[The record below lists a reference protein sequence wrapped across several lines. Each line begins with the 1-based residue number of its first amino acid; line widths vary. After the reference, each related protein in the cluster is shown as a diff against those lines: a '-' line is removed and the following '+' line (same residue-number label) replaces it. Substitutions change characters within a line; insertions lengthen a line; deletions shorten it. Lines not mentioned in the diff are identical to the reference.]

1 MTGLIKYDA
10 ARRALA
16 EACRIDEVKDIRDK
30 AKAMQVYAQQAK
42 DRDLIEHATEMRM
55 RAEIRAGELLREMA
69 ERKER
74 HDGKNL
80 NGKTVLGSPRATPEG
95 APKLSD
101 LGVTKTQS
109 SRWQRLAALS
119 PERQEEKIETAKRK
133 AEAAVEPQ
141 KPKRKPVS
149 NDNIGGRLRINCNR
163 GNDESLEA
171 SADKR
176 KARSDE
182 GLSLPPIDNLV
193 TKDKHNN
200 FEATPWFASRIK
212 PIFEGAIK
220 NDAAQSAAAL
230 SQLEAACAT
239 LLPQMT
245 IDSLQTVP
253 RFLEVVGYA
262 IVEAED
268 AAATAKR
275 IKWEAKNPAKAKE
288 KAREEARSLTMEN
301 EYDEAKAEA
310 RENGETWSDVKDKWI
325 EQWIEDHGNEKEEA
339 EFEARFQ
346 ERWKKDHGKPWG
358 AA

>member
-1 MTGLIKYDA
+1 M
-10 ARRALA
+10 
-16 EACRIDEVKDIRDK
+16 E
-30 AKAMQVYAQQAK
+30 VYAQQAK
-42 DRDLIEHATEMRM
+42 DRELIEHATEIRM

-80 NGKTVLGSPRATPEG
+80 NGKTVLGSPRATPEK

-149 NDNIGGRLRINCNR
+149 NDITGGQPRINPTKLQ
-163 GNDESLEA
+163 GNGESSKARAE
-171 SADKR
+171 KC

-193 TKDKHNN
+193 TKNKHNGLA
-200 FEATPWFASRIK
+200 ATPWLASQIK
-212 PIFEGAIK
+212 PIFEGTIK
-220 NDAAQSAAAL
+220 NDVAKSAAVL
-230 SQLEAACAT
+230 SLFRTACAN

-245 IDSLQTVP
+245 IDDLQMAQNFLSAVGGLE
-253 RFLEVVGYA
+253 LEVEDA
-262 IVEAED
+262 ILEAAEAE
-268 AAATAKR
+268 R
-275 IKWEAKNPAKAKE
+275 IKMGGKKLAYGKGEGT
-288 KAREEARSLTMEN
+288 RRG
-301 EYDEAKAEA
+301 AET
-310 RENGETWSDVKDKWI
+310 RDG
-325 EQWIEDHGNEKEEA
+325 G
-339 EFEARFQ
+339 
-346 ERWKKDHGKPWG
+346 
-358 AA
+358 